1 MTQNGLY
8 IIKDEFFKRFP
19 NSHWVDN
26 KNEKPPFFFAI
37 KDQNGLLWMIPLS
50 SQVDNIKA
58 KIAREEAKRGKGN
71 CIYYHIGQVAGRERG
86 FNIGNMF
93 PITENY
99 ILRSWTIGGKP
110 YIVQETNVVEA
121 ITRKSLKFLNLVDSG
136 TIRPQVDIMAIMRIL
151 TEDK

>member
-26 KNEKPPFFFAI
+26 KNEKRPFFFAI